1 MEKTKKLVSTV
12 KTKIR
17 FSEVDSMR
25 VVWHG
30 NYVKYL
36 EDGREHFGAEYGLGY
51 YDVFNYGLM
60 TPIVKL
66 EIDYKTVIKYGEEI
80 IIETEYVSSKAAKIV
95 FKYKIF
101 NAKTKKI
108 ALTATTTQVFID
120 TKEVL
125 HLTNPDFYVEWQKKM
140 GVLLE

>member
-1 MEKTKKLVSTV
+1 MEKDHKLINSV

-36 EDGREHFGAEYGLGY
+36 EDGRENFGEEYKLGY
-51 YDVFNYGLM
+51 YDVFEHGLM

-66 EIDYKTVIKYGEEI
+66 EVDYKSVIRYGEEI
-80 IIETEYVSSKAAKIV
+80 IIETEYIPTKAAKII

-108 ALTATTTQVFID
+108 ALTASTTQVFID
-120 TKEVL
+120 TKEIL
-125 HLTNPDFYVEWQKKM
+125 HLTNPDFYVEWQKKW
-140 GVLLE
+140 GIILD